1 MSEGSRSHLCY
12 LDSVLTESYS
22 KCIENFLSAFDLDRT
37 KTRVRMSPYQSYSS
51 ALRCIGQALETRDVV
66 AFELRYENDEF
77 RLQCGGSSPYTE
89 LIDLSFSEQEI
100 SGLER
105 QGHAKRRGSSNT
117 LDFDGLPEMLRA
129 VGRFI
134 DSKRGHLVR
143 ICNVNSSSPADDSF
157 DLEYKDYNGQTRVEK
172 LFKASLHDRLV
183 RMYKERC

>member
-1 MSEGSRSHLCY
+1 MTLYH
-12 LDSVLTESYS
+12 
-22 KCIENFLSAFDLDRT
+22 
-37 KTRVRMSPYQSYSS
+37 SYSS

-66 AFELRYENDEF
+66 AFELRCEKDEF
-77 RLQCGGSSPYTE
+77 RLQCGGSSLYTE
-89 LIDLSFSEQEI
+89 LIDLSFSEQDI

-105 QGHAKRRGSSNT
+105 QGRAKRRSSSNT

-143 ICNVNSSSPADDSF
+143 ICNVDSSIPADDSF
-157 DLEYKDYNGQTRVEK
+157 NVEYKDYNGQRRVEK
-172 LFKASLHDRLV
+172 LFKASLYDRLI